1 MLVPNK
7 TVSINESC
15 IYRASLLLAK
25 LEGNSSVE
33 ELYCNQKKLFIDMA
47 DFIDVLDLLFILGK
61 IVLDEE
67 NGVIKHA

>member
-15 IYRASLLLAK
+15 IYRASLLLSK
-25 LEGNSSVE
+25 LDCDISVE
-33 ELYCNQKKLFIDMA
+33 ELYCNQKKLFLDMA
-47 DFIDVLDLLFILGK
+47 DFIDALDLLFILGK